1 MSDMSAL
8 GFKETAPEKLGFD
21 PFNRIGSQWMLVTA
35 GDEGGFNT
43 MTASWGFA
51 GVMWGKPCV
60 ETVIRPQRY
69 TKEFLDKN
77 EYFTLSFFPEDMRS
91 ALALCGRVSGRDTD
105 KIGETG
111 LKPIFTDGTTAF
123 EQAELVLV
131 CKKLYVSQLE
141 SSCFTERDLDGA
153 NYAAGDYH
161 YAYIAEIVKAYI
173 K

>member
-1 MSDMSAL
+1 MADMLAL
-8 GFKETAPEKLGFD
+8 GFEEISPEKLGFD
-21 PFNRIGSQWMLVTA
+21 PINKIGSQWMLVTA
-35 GDEGGFNT
+35 GDESGYNT

-51 GVMWGKPCV
+51 GVIWGKPCV
-60 ETVIRPQRY
+60 QTVIRPQRY

-77 EYFTLSFFPEDMRS
+77 EYFSLSFFPEEQRK
-91 ALALCGRVSGRDTD
+91 ALALCGRVSGRDVD
-105 KIGETG
+105 KAAETG
-111 LKPIFTDGTTAF
+111 LKPVFTDGTTTF

-131 CKKLYVSQLE
+131 CKKLYVQQLE

-161 YAYIAEIVKAYI
+161 FAYIGEIVKAYT

>member
-1 MSDMSAL
+1 MADILDM

-21 PFNRIGSQWMLVTA
+21 PFSRIGTQWMLVTA
-35 GDEGGFNT
+35 GGEGSFNT

-51 GVMWGKPCV
+51 GVIWGKPSA
-60 ETVIRPQRY
+60 EIVIRPQRY

-77 EYFTLSFFPEDMRS
+77 EYFTLSFFPEVQRK

-105 KIGETG
+105 KVAQSG
-111 LKPIFTDGTTAF
+111 LKPVFTDGTVTF
-123 EQAELVLV
+123 EQAELVLI
-131 CKKLYVSQLE
+131 CKKLYVQQLE

-161 YAYIAEIVKAYI
+161 FAYIGEIVKAYT

>member
-1 MSDMSAL
+1 MADMTQL
-8 GFKETAPEKLGFD
+8 RFKQTAPDKIGFD
-21 PFNRIGSQWMLVTA
+21 PFVRIGAQWMLVTA
-35 GDEGGFNT
+35 GDESGFNT

-69 TKEFLDKN
+69 TKEFLDKS
-77 EYFTLSFFPEDMRS
+77 EYFTLSFFPETNRKD
-91 ALALCGRVSGRDTD
+91 LAVCGRISGRDED
-105 KIGETG
+105 KLAQTS
-111 LKPIFTDGTTAF
+111 LTPVFTDGTVTF

-131 CKKLYVSQLE
+131 CKKLYVQQL
-141 SSCFTERDLDGA
+141 SSDCFTERDLDGA

-161 YAYIAEIVKAYI
+161 HAYIAEIVKAYV

>member
-1 MSDMSAL
+1 MSDILSL
-8 GFKETAPEKLGFD
+8 GFKETSPEKLGFD
-21 PFNRIGSQWMLVTA
+21 PFEKIGKEWMLVTS

-77 EYFTLSFFPEDMRS
+77 DHFTLCFFPEEMRP

-105 KIGETG
+105 KVKETG
-111 LKPIFTDGTTAF
+111 LKPVFTDGTTAF
-123 EQAELVLV
+123 EQASLVLI

-161 YAYIAEIVKAYI
+161 FAYIAEIVKAYC